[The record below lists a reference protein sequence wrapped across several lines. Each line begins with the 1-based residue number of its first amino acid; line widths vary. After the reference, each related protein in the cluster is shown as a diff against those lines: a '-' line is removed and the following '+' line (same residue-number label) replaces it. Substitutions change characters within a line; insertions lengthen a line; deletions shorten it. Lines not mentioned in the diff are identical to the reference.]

1 MLFHLRTDRAR
12 QIYETKK
19 DKPCHY
25 VTGKVVLSWFSLVAQ
40 SDSVNPWTVA
50 QQASLSIT
58 NSWSLLK
65 LMSIELVMPSTI
77 SSSVV
82 PFSFHLQSFPESG
95 SFPMNLFFELG
106 SQIIRAS
113 VSASVLPMYI
123 QLISFRMDWLDL
135 LEVQGT
141 SKSLLQHH
149 SSKASIL
156 WRSAF
161 FLVQLSHP
169 HMITGKTTVLIR

>member
-25 VTGKVVLSWFSLVAQ
+25 VTGKVVLSWFSLVSQ

-65 LMSIELVMPSTI
+65 PMSIELVMPSTI

-95 SFPMNLFFELG
+95 SFPMNLFFKLG
-106 SQIIRAS
+106 SQIIRTS

-123 QLISFRMDWLDL
+123 QDWYPLGWTGWISLKSKGLPRVFSNTT
-135 LEVQGT
+135 VQ
-141 SKSLLQHH
+141 KHQ
-149 SSKASIL
+149 
-156 WRSAF
+156 F
-161 FLVQLSHP
+161 FSTQLSF
-169 HMITGKTTVLIR
+169 